1 MAKPEYFYG
10 VHSVESLLELEP
22 ERVLTLFTLKGRDD
36 QRLKRVLEL
45 AEPFGIS
52 VQQTGRDRLEKMA
65 GLPFHQGVVAAV
77 RPNPVSMKRFRSLT
91 EAIAK
96 LFIAGFRSSHRS
108 A

>member
-10 VHSVESLLELEP
+10 VHSVESLLEIEP

-52 VQQTGRDRLEKMA
+52 VQQARRDNLEKLA

-77 RPNPVSMKRFRSLT
+77 RIQAPRLCGSVT
-91 EAIAK
+91 
-96 LFIAGFRSSHRS
+96 
-108 A
+108 